1 MEMELLVGLLTGP
14 AAGIAVSV
22 YFLNR
27 FMSFQKDV
35 TDRLIEEMREDRKT
49 YESTIEKLD
58 KRLIYIE
65 TVIEKF
71 VNKRDN

>member
-35 TDRLIEEMREDRKT
+35 TDRLIEEIREDRRA

-65 TVIEKF
+65 TIIEKF
-71 VNKRDN
+71 VKREN

>member
-14 AAGIAVSV
+14 AAGIGVSV

-35 TDRLIEEMREDRKT
+35 TERLIQEIRDDRKS
-49 YESTIEKLD
+49 YEATIDKLD
-58 KRLIYIE
+58 KRLVYIE
-65 TVIEKF
+65 TIIETFCKKE
-71 VNKRDN
+71 N

>member
-35 TDRLIEEMREDRKT
+35 TDRLIEEIREDRKT

-71 VNKRDN
+71 VNKREN